1 MGDFNRDVLNFERS
15 KFRYDLLLALQKAA
29 ISFPQWISQAQRAYV
44 EIMSTGEVWR
54 ARKRSKSCS
63 RGSREQL

>member
-29 ISFPQWISQAQRAYV
+29 ISFP
-44 EIMSTGEVWR
+44 E
-54 ARKRSKSCS
+54 
-63 RGSREQL
+63 